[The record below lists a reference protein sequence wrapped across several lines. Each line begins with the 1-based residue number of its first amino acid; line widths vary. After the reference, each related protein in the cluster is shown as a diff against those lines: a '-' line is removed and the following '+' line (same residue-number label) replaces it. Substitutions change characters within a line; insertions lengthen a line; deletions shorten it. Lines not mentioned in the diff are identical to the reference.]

1 MIENSV
7 DSFDEIDPE
16 GPSEEDLDRLNNRT
30 ARCTECGE
38 EIFDYT
44 DVCPYCGAFQIEAE
58 RAKQERSPWLTIAIV
73 VMAALILLFTVFG
86 GRLF

>member
-1 MIENSV
+1 MIEDRV

-16 GPSEEDLDRLNNRT
+16 GPSEEDLDRLNSRA

-44 DVCPYCGAFQIEAE
+44 DVCPYCGGFQIETE
-58 RAKQERSPWLTIAIV
+58 RARQQRSPWLTVAIV
-73 VMAALILLFTVFG
+73 VMAALILLFTLAG
-86 GRLF
+86 GQFF